1 MYIGGDYLD
10 KMQQCRKQKG
20 LTREKLAG
28 LVDVSTSMIV
38 KIEAGERKPSV
49 KLAKRIASVLGFP
62 WTDFFPES
70 A

>member
-1 MYIGGDYLD
+1 MD

-20 LTREKLAG
+20 MTREKLAE
-28 LVDVSTSMIV
+28 LADASTSMIV
-38 KIEAGERKPSV
+38 KIEMGERKPSV

-62 WTDFFPES
+62 WTDFFSES